1 MSCVGVHIYT
11 RDTPSWRATANSFP
25 CICKPM
31 LTTRLFHKLLVYVP
45 FFIALTLKVNN
56 FWAFNLNKLVWI
68 TWNWHFVSQ
77 KYSNIGSYIF
87 QPFLYIYYLQICTY
101 VLAITTKIPR
111 QNSYGEGQKHSR
123 CKSVFHTF
131 SWIVPKLLVLVR
143 SLQVLFWLCGW
154 LEAWPMRSSRQLCQ
168 FLMCMCLHH
177 YLFFFWLICGSFAEF
192 L

>member
-1 MSCVGVHIYT
+1 MSCVGAHIYT

-77 KYSNIGSYIF
+77 KYPNIGN
-87 QPFLYIYYLQICTY
+87 P
-101 VLAITTKIPR
+101 
-111 QNSYGEGQKHSR
+111 
-123 CKSVFHTF
+123 
-131 SWIVPKLLVLVR
+131 
-143 SLQVLFWLCGW
+143 LFTSIIHKY
-154 LEAWPMRSSRQLCQ
+154 AH
-168 FLMCMCLHH
+168 MCLLLPLKYQGRTLTVRVKNTVDVNLCFIHSP
-177 YLFFFWLICGSFAEF
+177 G
-192 L
+192 